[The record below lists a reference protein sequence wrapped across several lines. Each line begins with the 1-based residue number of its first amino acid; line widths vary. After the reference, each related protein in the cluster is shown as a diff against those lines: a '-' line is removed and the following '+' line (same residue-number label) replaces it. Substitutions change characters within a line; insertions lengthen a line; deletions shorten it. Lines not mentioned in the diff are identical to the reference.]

1 MLQARA
7 AEPLRVGLAA
17 GRADK
22 KVVRSLSRADRRQI
36 GVQSVEI
43 AGRLLKTL
51 AQLGG
56 PQTLKDFSAAAG
68 LSPAKAH
75 RYLVSL
81 IREGLIEQSSIDG
94 RYDFGGAAREIGRAA
109 INRLDI
115 MRIGAPLLVDLR
127 NVLQQ
132 TVFLG
137 VWGNE
142 GPTVL
147 YWLDVPRPVSVIIRP
162 GSILPLLTSAL
173 GLVCAALPPDLTKR
187 RIAKEIAEHKRS
199 GLDFA
204 VKSEAE
210 AASKLADVRAR
221 GFSLVRGD
229 LIRGIDAMAVP
240 VLDFK
245 KDLVAVLAAVGP
257 SKSIDVSSK
266 GKPVRE
272 LKLAAQK
279 FVGLIVSDPKRTVFH
294 KDRAKQMRFHEG
306 PPWRKIRAQAPILYR
321 VGGRERSACG

>member
-173 GLVCAALPPDLTKR
+173 GLVCAAYLPPDLTKR

-210 AASKLADVRAR
+210 AARKLADVRAR

-257 SKSIDVSSK
+257 SKSIDVSSN
-266 GKPVRE
+266 GKSIRE
-272 LKLAAQK
+272 LKLAAK
-279 FVGLIVSDPKRTVFH
+279 EFVSLI
-294 KDRAKQMRFHEG
+294 G
-306 PPWRKIRAQAPILYR
+306 
-321 VGGRERSACG
+321 

>member
-22 KVVRSLSRADRRQI
+22 KVVRSLSRADRQQI

-173 GLVCAALPPDLTKR
+173 GLVCAAYLPPDLTKR

-210 AASKLADVRAR
+210 AARKLADVRAR

-257 SKSIDVSSK
+257 SKSIDVSSN
-266 GKPVRE
+266 GKSIRE
-272 LKLAAQK
+272 LKLAAKK
-279 FVGLIVSDPKRTVFH
+279 FVSLI
-294 KDRAKQMRFHEG
+294 G
-306 PPWRKIRAQAPILYR
+306 
-321 VGGRERSACG
+321 

>member
-173 GLVCAALPPDLTKR
+173 GLVCAAYLPPDLTKR

-257 SKSIDVSSK
+257 SKSIDVSSN
-266 GKPVRE
+266 GKSIRE
-272 LKLAAQK
+272 LKLAAK
-279 FVGLIVSDPKRTVFH
+279 EFVSLI
-294 KDRAKQMRFHEG
+294 G
-306 PPWRKIRAQAPILYR
+306 
-321 VGGRERSACG
+321 

>member
-7 AEPLRVGLAA
+7 AEPLGVGLAA

-137 VWGNE
+137 AWGNE

-173 GLVCAALPPDLTKR
+173 GLVCAAYLPPDLTKR

-204 VKSEAE
+204 MKSEAE
-210 AASKLADVRAR
+210 AARKLADVRAR

-257 SKSIDVSSK
+257 SKSIDVSSN
-266 GKPVRE
+266 GKSIRE
-272 LKLAAQK
+272 LKSAAKK
-279 FVGLIVSDPKRTVFH
+279 FVGLI
-294 KDRAKQMRFHEG
+294 G
-306 PPWRKIRAQAPILYR
+306 
-321 VGGRERSACG
+321 

>member
-7 AEPLRVGLAA
+7 AEPLGVGLAA

-56 PQTLKDFSAAAG
+56 PQTLKDFSAVAG

-81 IREGLIEQSSIDG
+81 IREGLIEQSAIDG

-173 GLVCAALPPDLTKR
+173 GLVCAAYLPPDLTKR

-204 VKSEAE
+204 VKSEAQ
-210 AASKLADVRAR
+210 AARKLADVRAR

-257 SKSIDVSSK
+257 SKSIDVSSN
-266 GKPVRE
+266 GKSIRE

-279 FVGLIVSDPKRTVFH
+279 FVGLI
-294 KDRAKQMRFHEG
+294 G
-306 PPWRKIRAQAPILYR
+306 
-321 VGGRERSACG
+321 

>member
-7 AEPLRVGLAA
+7 AEPLGVGLAA

-56 PQTLKDFSAAAG
+56 PQTLKDFSAVAG

-81 IREGLIEQSSIDG
+81 IREGLIEQSAIDG

-173 GLVCAALPPDLTKR
+173 GLVCAAYLPPDLTKR

-199 GLDFA
+199 ALDFP

-210 AASKLADVRAR
+210 AARMLADVRAR

-257 SKSIDVSSK
+257 SKNIDVSSN
-266 GKPVRE
+266 GKSIRE
-272 LKLAAQK
+272 LKLAAKK
-279 FVGLIVSDPKRTVFH
+279 FVSQIG
-294 KDRAKQMRFHEG
+294 
-306 PPWRKIRAQAPILYR
+306 
-321 VGGRERSACG
+321 

>member
-22 KVVRSLSRADRRQI
+22 KVVRSLSRADRQQI

-173 GLVCAALPPDLTKR
+173 GLVCAAYLPPDLTKR

-257 SKSIDVSSK
+257 SKSIDVSSN
-266 GKPVRE
+266 GKSIRE
-272 LKLAAQK
+272 LKLAAK
-279 FVGLIVSDPKRTVFH
+279 EFVSLI
-294 KDRAKQMRFHEG
+294 G
-306 PPWRKIRAQAPILYR
+306 
-321 VGGRERSACG
+321 

>member
-7 AEPLRVGLAA
+7 AEPLGVGLAA

-56 PQTLKDFSAAAG
+56 PQTLKDFSAVAG

-81 IREGLIEQSSIDG
+81 IREGLIEQSAIDG

-173 GLVCAALPPDLTKR
+173 GLVCAAYLPPDLTKR

-204 VKSEAE
+204 VKSQAQ
-210 AASKLADVRAR
+210 AARKLADVRAR

-257 SKSIDVSSK
+257 SKNIDVSSN
-266 GKPVRE
+266 GKSIRE
-272 LKLAAQK
+272 LKLAAKK
-279 FVGLIVSDPKRTVFH
+279 FVSQIG
-294 KDRAKQMRFHEG
+294 
-306 PPWRKIRAQAPILYR
+306 
-321 VGGRERSACG
+321 

>member
-1 MLQARA
+1 MLQAWA
-7 AEPLRVGLAA
+7 AEPLGVGLAA

-115 MRIGAPLLVDLR
+115 MRISAPLLVDLR

-137 VWGNE
+137 AWGNE

-173 GLVCAALPPDLTKR
+173 GLVCAAYLPPDLTKR

-210 AASKLADVRAR
+210 AARKLADVRAR

-257 SKSIDVSSK
+257 SKSIDVSSN
-266 GKPVRE
+266 GKSIRE
-272 LKLAAQK
+272 LKSAAKK
-279 FVGLIVSDPKRTVFH
+279 FVGQI
-294 KDRAKQMRFHEG
+294 G
-306 PPWRKIRAQAPILYR
+306 
-321 VGGRERSACG
+321 

>member
-7 AEPLRVGLAA
+7 AEPLGVGLAA

-22 KVVRSLSRADRRQI
+22 KVVRSLSGADRRQI

-173 GLVCAALPPDLTKR
+173 GLVCTAYLPPDLTKR

-257 SKSIDVSSK
+257 SKSIDVSSN
-266 GKPVRE
+266 GKSIRE
-272 LKLAAQK
+272 LKSAAKK
-279 FVGLIVSDPKRTVFH
+279 FVSLI
-294 KDRAKQMRFHEG
+294 G
-306 PPWRKIRAQAPILYR
+306 
-321 VGGRERSACG
+321 

>member
-7 AEPLRVGLAA
+7 AEPLGVGLAA

-56 PQTLKDFSAAAG
+56 PQTLKDFSAVAG
-68 LSPAKAH
+68 LSPAKAN

-81 IREGLIEQSSIDG
+81 IREGLIEQSAIDG

-173 GLVCAALPPDLTKR
+173 GLVCAAYLPPDLTKR

-210 AASKLADVRAR
+210 AARKLADVRAR

-257 SKSIDVSSK
+257 SKSIDVSSN
-266 GKPVRE
+266 GKSIRE
-272 LKLAAQK
+272 LKLAAQN
-279 FVGLIVSDPKRTVFH
+279 LL
-294 KDRAKQMRFHEG
+294 A
-306 PPWRKIRAQAPILYR
+306 
-321 VGGRERSACG
+321 

>member
-1 MLQARA
+1 MLQGRA
-7 AEPLRVGLAA
+7 AEPLGVGLAA

-137 VWGNE
+137 AWGNE

-173 GLVCAALPPDLTKR
+173 GLVCAAYLPPDLTKR

-210 AASKLADVRAR
+210 AARKLADVRAR

-257 SKSIDVSSK
+257 SKSIDVSSN
-266 GKPVRE
+266 GKSVRA
-272 LKLAAQK
+272 LKLAAKK
-279 FVGLIVSDPKRTVFH
+279 FVS
-294 KDRAKQMRFHEG
+294 Q
-306 PPWRKIRAQAPILYR
+306 
-321 VGGRERSACG
+321 VG

>member
-7 AEPLRVGLAA
+7 AEPLGVGLAA

-22 KVVRSLSRADRRQI
+22 KVVRSLSRADRQQI

-137 VWGNE
+137 VWGND

-173 GLVCAALPPDLTKR
+173 GLVCAAYLPPDLTKKH
-187 RIAKEIAEHKRS
+187 ITKEIAEHKRS
-199 GLDFA
+199 GLDFP

-210 AASKLADVRAR
+210 AARKLADVRAR

-245 KDLVAVLAAVGP
+245 KDLMAVLAAVGP

-266 GKPVRE
+266 GKSVRE
-272 LKLAAQK
+272 LKLAAKK
-279 FVGLIVSDPKRTVFH
+279 FVSQIG
-294 KDRAKQMRFHEG
+294 
-306 PPWRKIRAQAPILYR
+306 
-321 VGGRERSACG
+321 

>member
-22 KVVRSLSRADRRQI
+22 KVVRSLSRADKRQI

-94 RYDFGGAAREIGRAA
+94 RYDFGGGAREIGRAA

-137 VWGNE
+137 AWGNE

-173 GLVCAALPPDLTKR
+173 GLVCAANLPPDLTKR

-210 AASKLADVRAR
+210 AARKLADVLAR

-257 SKSIDVSSK
+257 SKSIDVSSN
-266 GKPVRE
+266 GKSVRA
-272 LKLAAQK
+272 LKLAAKK
-279 FVGLIVSDPKRTVFH
+279 FVSQIG
-294 KDRAKQMRFHEG
+294 
-306 PPWRKIRAQAPILYR
+306 
-321 VGGRERSACG
+321 

>member
-7 AEPLRVGLAA
+7 AEPLGVGLAA

-81 IREGLIEQSSIDG
+81 IRESLIEQSAIDG

-173 GLVCAALPPDLTKR
+173 GLVCAAYLPPDLTKK

-199 GLDFA
+199 GLDFP

-210 AASKLADVRAR
+210 TARMLADVRAR

-257 SKSIDVSSK
+257 SKSIDVSSN
-266 GKPVRE
+266 GKSIRE
-272 LKLAAQK
+272 LKLAAKK
-279 FVGLIVSDPKRTVFH
+279 FVGLI
-294 KDRAKQMRFHEG
+294 G
-306 PPWRKIRAQAPILYR
+306 
-321 VGGRERSACG
+321 

>member
-7 AEPLRVGLAA
+7 AQPLGVGLAA

-43 AGRLLKTL
+43 AARLLKTL

-81 IREGLIEQSSIDG
+81 IRESLIEQSAIDG

-173 GLVCAALPPDLTKR
+173 GLVCAAYLPPDLTKR

-210 AASKLADVRAR
+210 AARKLADVRAR

-257 SKSIDVSSK
+257 SKSIDVSSN
-266 GKPVRE
+266 GKSVRA
-272 LKLAAQK
+272 LKLAAKK
-279 FVGLIVSDPKRTVFH
+279 FVSQIG
-294 KDRAKQMRFHEG
+294 
-306 PPWRKIRAQAPILYR
+306 
-321 VGGRERSACG
+321 

>member
-1 MLQARA
+1 M
-7 AEPLRVGLAA
+7 
-17 GRADK
+17 
-22 KVVRSLSRADRRQI
+22 
-36 GVQSVEI
+36 
-43 AGRLLKTL
+43 KTL

-56 PQTLKDFSAAAG
+56 PQTLKDFSAVAG
-68 LSPAKAH
+68 LSPAKAN

-81 IREGLIEQSSIDG
+81 IREGLIEQSAIDG

-173 GLVCAALPPDLTKR
+173 GLVCAAYLPPDLTKR

-210 AASKLADVRAR
+210 AARKLADVRAR

-257 SKSIDVSSK
+257 SKSIDVSSN
-266 GKPVRE
+266 GKSIRE

-279 FVGLIVSDPKRTVFH
+279 FVGLI
-294 KDRAKQMRFHEG
+294 G
-306 PPWRKIRAQAPILYR
+306 
-321 VGGRERSACG
+321 

>member
-1 MLQARA
+1 MLQGRA
-7 AEPLRVGLAA
+7 AEPLGVGLAA

-173 GLVCAALPPDLTKR
+173 GLVCAAYLPPDLTKR

-210 AASKLADVRAR
+210 AARKLADVRAR

-257 SKSIDVSSK
+257 SKSIDVSSN
-266 GKPVRE
+266 GKSIRE

-279 FVGLIVSDPKRTVFH
+279 FVGLI
-294 KDRAKQMRFHEG
+294 G
-306 PPWRKIRAQAPILYR
+306 
-321 VGGRERSACG
+321 

>member
-7 AEPLRVGLAA
+7 AEPLGVGLAA

-81 IREGLIEQSSIDG
+81 IRESLIEQSAIDG

-173 GLVCAALPPDLTKR
+173 GLVCAAYLPPDLTKR

-204 VKSEAE
+204 VKSQAQ
-210 AASKLADVRAR
+210 AARKLADVRAR

-245 KDLVAVLAAVGP
+245 NDLVAVLAAVGP
-257 SKSIDVSSK
+257 SKSIDVSSN
-266 GKPVRE
+266 GKSIRE
-272 LKLAAQK
+272 LKLAAKK
-279 FVGLIVSDPKRTVFH
+279 FVGLI
-294 KDRAKQMRFHEG
+294 G
-306 PPWRKIRAQAPILYR
+306 
-321 VGGRERSACG
+321 

>member
-1 MLQARA
+1 MS
-7 AEPLRVGLAA
+7 G
-17 GRADK
+17 
-22 KVVRSLSRADRRQI
+22 ADRRQI

-173 GLVCAALPPDLTKR
+173 GLVCTAYLPPDLTKR

-210 AASKLADVRAR
+210 AARKLADVRAR

-257 SKSIDVSSK
+257 SKSIDVSSN
-266 GKPVRE
+266 GKSIRE

-279 FVGLIVSDPKRTVFH
+279 FVGLI
-294 KDRAKQMRFHEG
+294 G
-306 PPWRKIRAQAPILYR
+306 
-321 VGGRERSACG
+321 

>member
-7 AEPLRVGLAA
+7 AEPLGVGLAA

-36 GVQSVEI
+36 GVQSVEV

-51 AQLGG
+51 AQLAG

-81 IREGLIEQSSIDG
+81 IRESLIEQSAIDG

-173 GLVCAALPPDLTKR
+173 GLVCAAYLPPDLTKR

-210 AASKLADVRAR
+210 AARKLADVRAR

-257 SKSIDVSSK
+257 SKGIDVSSN
-266 GKPVRE
+266 GKSIRE
-272 LKLAAQK
+272 LKLAAKK
-279 FVGLIVSDPKRTVFH
+279 FVSLI
-294 KDRAKQMRFHEG
+294 G
-306 PPWRKIRAQAPILYR
+306 
-321 VGGRERSACG
+321 

>member
-1 MLQARA
+1 MPQARA
-7 AEPLRVGLAA
+7 AEPLGGGLAA

-81 IREGLIEQSSIDG
+81 IRESLIEQSAIDG

-173 GLVCAALPPDLTKR
+173 GLVCAAYLPPDLTKK

-199 GLDFA
+199 GLDFP

-210 AASKLADVRAR
+210 AARMLADVRAR

-257 SKSIDVSSK
+257 SKSIDVSSN
-266 GKPVRE
+266 GKSVRE
-272 LKLAAQK
+272 LKLAAKK
-279 FVGLIVSDPKRTVFH
+279 FVGLI
-294 KDRAKQMRFHEG
+294 G
-306 PPWRKIRAQAPILYR
+306 
-321 VGGRERSACG
+321 

>member
-7 AEPLRVGLAA
+7 AEPLGVGLAA

-173 GLVCAALPPDLTKR
+173 GLVCTAYLPPDLTKR

-210 AASKLADVRAR
+210 AARKLADVRAR

-257 SKSIDVSSK
+257 SKSIDVSSN
-266 GKPVRE
+266 GKSIRE
-272 LKLAAQK
+272 LKLAAKK
-279 FVGLIVSDPKRTVFH
+279 FVSLI
-294 KDRAKQMRFHEG
+294 G
-306 PPWRKIRAQAPILYR
+306 
-321 VGGRERSACG
+321 

>member
-7 AEPLRVGLAA
+7 AEPLGVGLAA

-115 MRIGAPLLVDLR
+115 MRIGAPLLVGLR

-173 GLVCAALPPDLTKR
+173 GLVCAAYLPPDLTKR

-204 VKSEAE
+204 VKSETE
-210 AASKLADVRAR
+210 AARKLADVRAR

-257 SKSIDVSSK
+257 SKSIDVSSN
-266 GKPVRE
+266 GKSIRE
-272 LKLAAQK
+272 LKLAAK
-279 FVGLIVSDPKRTVFH
+279 EFVSLI
-294 KDRAKQMRFHEG
+294 G
-306 PPWRKIRAQAPILYR
+306 
-321 VGGRERSACG
+321 

>member
-7 AEPLRVGLAA
+7 ADPLGVGLAA

-173 GLVCAALPPDLTKR
+173 GLVCAAYLPPDLTKR

-210 AASKLADVRAR
+210 AARKLADVRAR

-257 SKSIDVSSK
+257 SKSIDVSNN
-266 GKPVRE
+266 GKSIRE
-272 LKLAAQK
+272 LKLAAKK
-279 FVGLIVSDPKRTVFH
+279 FVGLI
-294 KDRAKQMRFHEG
+294 G
-306 PPWRKIRAQAPILYR
+306 
-321 VGGRERSACG
+321 

>member
-7 AEPLRVGLAA
+7 AEPLGVGLAA

-56 PQTLKDFSAAAG
+56 PQTLKDFSAVAG
-68 LSPAKAH
+68 LSPAKAN

-81 IREGLIEQSSIDG
+81 IREGLIEQSAIDG

-173 GLVCAALPPDLTKR
+173 GLVCAAYLPPDLTKR

-204 VKSEAE
+204 VKSEAQ
-210 AASKLADVRAR
+210 AARKLADVRAR

-257 SKSIDVSSK
+257 SKSIDVSSN
-266 GKPVRE
+266 GKSIRE

-279 FVGLIVSDPKRTVFH
+279 FVGLI
-294 KDRAKQMRFHEG
+294 G
-306 PPWRKIRAQAPILYR
+306 
-321 VGGRERSACG
+321 